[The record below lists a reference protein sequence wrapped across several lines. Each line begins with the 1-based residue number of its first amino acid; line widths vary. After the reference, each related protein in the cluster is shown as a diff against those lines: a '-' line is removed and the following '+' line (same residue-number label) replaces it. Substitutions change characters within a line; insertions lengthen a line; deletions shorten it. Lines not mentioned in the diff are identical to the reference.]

1 MNKLF
6 LLLAAS
12 ACLAFS
18 QGNTSLMNGQVSD
31 PAGAA
36 VPAAQVTVLN
46 VETKSVVSTT
56 TNERGEFALPSMP
69 SGRYELTVSH
79 PGFKT
84 AKKTGVEMA
93 AGVDATVNVKLE
105 IGQATETVTV
115 EAGAEIVQ
123 ATTAELSTTIT
134 GRQINELPTATR
146 NGMELFTMMPG
157 ASTTTSYR
165 STYING
171 MPLESINVTIDG
183 LNTNDNWLKS
193 QDGFFSY
200 IMPSIDSLEEV
211 TLSTSAGGVDS
222 TAQGGAQL
230 KFTTKSGTNE
240 YHGGVFWQH
249 RNTFFN
255 SNYYFNKIGRAS
267 C

>member
-1 MNKLF
+1 MKKLF
-6 LLLAAS
+6 LLLVFS
-12 ACLAFS
+12 ALVFA
-18 QGNTSLMNGQVSD
+18 QGNTGLMNGQITD

-36 VPAAQVTVLN
+36 VPGAQVAVTN
-46 VETKSVVSTT
+46 VDTKAVVRTT
-56 TNERGEFALPSMP
+56 TN
-69 SGRYELTVSH
+69 
-79 PGFKT
+79 
-84 AKKTGVEMA
+84 
-93 AGVDATVNVKLE
+93 
-105 IGQATETVTV
+105 
-115 EAGAEIVQ
+115 
-123 ATTAELSTTIT
+123 
-134 GRQINELPTATR
+134 
-146 NGMELFTMMPG
+146 
-157 ASTTTSYR
+157 SYR

-183 LNTNDNWLKS
+183 INTNDNWLKS

-200 IMPSIDSLEEV
+200 IMPSVDSLEEV

-255 SNYYFNKIGRAS
+255 SNYYF
-267 C
+267 